1 MDKDTK
7 ERLNAYLE
15 LLDDIKEKTDNEDT
29 AVALLHEICKDRR
42 MSQIKQEKAGG
53 NDELATEKQKKFME
67 QLSIKYPRDIS
78 KKEASVLI
86 DEELNNGVS
95 E

>member
-1 MDKDTK
+1 MDKETK

-15 LLDDIKEKTDNEDT
+15 LLDDIKEKTDDDGT

-42 MSQIKQEKAGG
+42 MSLIKQEKA
-53 NDELATEKQKKFME
+53 EEFATEKQKKFME

-86 DEELNNGVS
+86 NEELGRNGNG

>member
-7 ERLNAYLE
+7 ERLNAYIE
-15 LLDDIKEKTDNEDT
+15 LLDEIKEKTDNEET

-42 MSQIKQEKAGG
+42 MTMIKQEKSGG
-53 NDELATEKQKKFME
+53 DDAVATEKQKKFME
-67 QLSIKYPRDIS
+67 QLGIKFPKDIS

-86 DEELNNGVS
+86 EEELNNGSS